1 MTKITAESIKALIA
15 QKYSESKFVT
25 FFELRSSTGGAMGSI
40 DAFVM
45 NVWPSSKFPRYAF
58 EIKVSRADLMHE
70 LKRPDKRQW
79 SFDMSNEFWFV
90 CAAGICKPDE
100 IPQNCGLMVVSK
112 NGQMLRVMKRAQ
124 WREAQP
130 LKERQI
136 AAIIRAAS
144 RMQKYPETL
153 IWLRAGEEIDMN
165 ELDVIVRSRRDDVD
179 NDDIDKKAKAIAR
192 DMLQSQNSDMA
203 RYAEAMREAG
213 IEPPDFMLGKST
225 GYLYDYTVTEWVQEN
240 LVSGADGR
248 ELLTA
253 VRELKTVDIALKSA
267 RDAIIRLTVRKKDNG
282 DQEELP
288 GT

>member
-15 QKYSESKFVT
+15 QKYSEDKFAT
-25 FFELRSSTGGAMGSI
+25 FFELRSSTDGAMGSI

-70 LKRPDKRQW
+70 LIRPEKRQW

-100 IPQNCGLMVVSK
+100 IPENCGLMVVSK
-112 NGQMLRVMKRAQ
+112 NGRMLRTIKRAQ

-153 IWLRAGEEIDMN
+153 IWLRAGEEIDID
-165 ELDVIVRSRRDDVD
+165 ELDVIVRGRRDEVD
-179 NDDIDKKAKAIAR
+179 NGDIEKKARAMAR
-192 DMLQSQNSDMA
+192 DLFDKQNADMA
-203 RYAEAMREAG
+203 KYAEVMREAG
-213 IEPPDFMLGKST
+213 IEPPDFMLGEST
-225 GYLYDYTVTEWVQEN
+225 GYLYDHTIAEWVQEH
-240 LVSGADGR
+240 LVSGPAGK
-248 ELLTA
+248 ELLAA
-253 VRELKTVDIALKSA
+253 VKQIKAADLALKSA
-267 RDAIIRLTVRKKDNG
+267 RDSIIQLTKRGKDSG
-282 DQEELP
+282 AQEEIP
-288 GT
+288 A